1 MSLGLIGG
9 IWILISAIY
18 GCLFGK
24 DVIRPWGIIQK
35 YFCCLSISTKHKLL
49 DSFNTLPLVT
59 PTTNYNDNQ
68 DKNDCLKKQ
77 IENLEEKLTALE
89 TFLGE
94 YVVDPSY
101 LKNLINQKPAS
112 KDLGGSKTTEVGAV
126 SPVTSVNEYHQRASS
141 ILTTTTNITSPT
153 MIINPNMM
161 ATPKVPTTSRKSL
174 PPSSI
179 NNSSNNDNNWQID
192 VNDKLNSIPYQDTN
206 NKLTATN
213 TSTTSSSAINTTI
226 TSTNVNTKKIQEN
239 EKMVKSM
246 KETSTIIAFC
256 EKFHSYLKG
265 LVEFWPEEF
274 EHALAEEAE
283 NALVEKI
290 HCVFLGNFIN
300 QKKAVNRNAWQRILS
315 ETIDEKINQFYQDF
329 NPLRRVNNYYELN
342 IKDKVLI
349 LNTLITWQLQ
359 ESDVIRKAIEIEYRK
374 GKRNQNNDLE
384 VLPFGEDKKGR
395 KYYYFGKGA
404 RVYRETIIKNKN
416 KDKTQSNTIWESIT
430 TTLEELESYINDTNE
445 LKIRVGKD
453 KQLRNM
459 IINEIIP
466 KIKQDIESKEK
477 FNARKL
483 RKEQRV
489 IASLDVTNTLITNDR
504 DNNDHYV
511 ALSNPYMTRSKRAHE
526 NGGTNTNNINNDVVS
541 SSL

>member
-206 NKLTATN
+206 N
-213 TSTTSSSAINTTI
+213 
-226 TSTNVNTKKIQEN
+226 
-239 EKMVKSM
+239 
-246 KETSTIIAFC
+246 
-256 EKFHSYLKG
+256 
-265 LVEFWPEEF
+265 
-274 EHALAEEAE
+274 
-283 NALVEKI
+283 
-290 HCVFLGNFIN
+290 
-300 QKKAVNRNAWQRILS
+300 
-315 ETIDEKINQFYQDF
+315 
-329 NPLRRVNNYYELN
+329 
-342 IKDKVLI
+342 
-349 LNTLITWQLQ
+349 
-359 ESDVIRKAIEIEYRK
+359 
-374 GKRNQNNDLE
+374 
-384 VLPFGEDKKGR
+384 
-395 KYYYFGKGA
+395 
-404 RVYRETIIKNKN
+404 
-416 KDKTQSNTIWESIT
+416 
-430 TTLEELESYINDTNE
+430 
-445 LKIRVGKD
+445 
-453 KQLRNM
+453 
-459 IINEIIP
+459 
-466 KIKQDIESKEK
+466 
-477 FNARKL
+477 
-483 RKEQRV
+483 
-489 IASLDVTNTLITNDR
+489 
-504 DNNDHYV
+504 
-511 ALSNPYMTRSKRAHE
+511 
-526 NGGTNTNNINNDVVS
+526 
-541 SSL
+541 

>member
-1 MSLGLIGG
+1 MYILDFFNSNNKKSEPRSINALKSLIIAFSLLLLCGIIALQVFNIINDKPIIQSDCSNFLIQPDNKNNDGRYLGFFSPMKNLTFKNRKYDQNALLDFRLGIFYEKQTYDVGDFYTSVLFIDSEQDFRNKNIVDIQNSFDISNQFILDPLEIYHFIYNRKSESNIISNWKSLIGLPPNYDQKYYTSGSTRLNGPKFPGINTYLTISPQTFMLEVNKEIRINNVLMSLGLIGG

-192 VNDKLNSIPYQDTN
+192 
-206 NKLTATN
+206 
-213 TSTTSSSAINTTI
+213 
-226 TSTNVNTKKIQEN
+226 
-239 EKMVKSM
+239 
-246 KETSTIIAFC
+246 II
-256 EKFHSYLKG
+256 
-265 LVEFWPEEF
+265 
-274 EHALAEEAE
+274 
-283 NALVEKI
+283 
-290 HCVFLGNFIN
+290 
-300 QKKAVNRNAWQRILS
+300 
-315 ETIDEKINQFYQDF
+315 
-329 NPLRRVNNYYELN
+329 
-342 IKDKVLI
+342 
-349 LNTLITWQLQ
+349 
-359 ESDVIRKAIEIEYRK
+359 
-374 GKRNQNNDLE
+374 
-384 VLPFGEDKKGR
+384 
-395 KYYYFGKGA
+395 
-404 RVYRETIIKNKN
+404 
-416 KDKTQSNTIWESIT
+416 
-430 TTLEELESYINDTNE
+430 
-445 LKIRVGKD
+445 
-453 KQLRNM
+453 
-459 IINEIIP
+459 
-466 KIKQDIESKEK
+466 
-477 FNARKL
+477 
-483 RKEQRV
+483 
-489 IASLDVTNTLITNDR
+489 
-504 DNNDHYV
+504 
-511 ALSNPYMTRSKRAHE
+511 
-526 NGGTNTNNINNDVVS
+526 
-541 SSL
+541 

>member
-1 MSLGLIGG
+1 MKNLTFKNRKYDQNALLDFRLGIFYEKQTYDVGDFYTSVLFIDSEQDFRNKNIVDIQNSFDISNQFILDPLEIYHFIYNRKSESNIISNWKSLIGLPPNYDQKYYTSGSTRLNGPKFPGINTYLTISPQTFMLEVNKEIRINNVLMSLGLIGG

-192 VNDKLNSIPYQDTN
+192 
-206 NKLTATN
+206 
-213 TSTTSSSAINTTI
+213 
-226 TSTNVNTKKIQEN
+226 
-239 EKMVKSM
+239 
-246 KETSTIIAFC
+246 II
-256 EKFHSYLKG
+256 
-265 LVEFWPEEF
+265 
-274 EHALAEEAE
+274 
-283 NALVEKI
+283 
-290 HCVFLGNFIN
+290 
-300 QKKAVNRNAWQRILS
+300 
-315 ETIDEKINQFYQDF
+315 
-329 NPLRRVNNYYELN
+329 
-342 IKDKVLI
+342 
-349 LNTLITWQLQ
+349 
-359 ESDVIRKAIEIEYRK
+359 
-374 GKRNQNNDLE
+374 
-384 VLPFGEDKKGR
+384 
-395 KYYYFGKGA
+395 
-404 RVYRETIIKNKN
+404 
-416 KDKTQSNTIWESIT
+416 
-430 TTLEELESYINDTNE
+430 
-445 LKIRVGKD
+445 
-453 KQLRNM
+453 
-459 IINEIIP
+459 
-466 KIKQDIESKEK
+466 
-477 FNARKL
+477 
-483 RKEQRV
+483 
-489 IASLDVTNTLITNDR
+489 
-504 DNNDHYV
+504 
-511 ALSNPYMTRSKRAHE
+511 
-526 NGGTNTNNINNDVVS
+526 
-541 SSL
+541 

>member
-1 MSLGLIGG
+1 MT
-9 IWILISAIY
+9 IL
-18 GCLFGK
+18 
-24 DVIRPWGIIQK
+24 
-35 YFCCLSISTKHKLL
+35 KLR
-49 DSFNTLPLVT
+49 
-59 PTTNYNDNQ
+59 
-68 DKNDCLKKQ
+68 
-77 IENLEEKLTALE
+77 
-89 TFLGE
+89 
-94 YVVDPSY
+94 
-101 LKNLINQKPAS
+101 
-112 KDLGGSKTTEVGAV
+112 TELA
-126 SPVTSVNEYHQRASS
+126 
-141 ILTTTTNITSPT
+141 
-153 MIINPNMM
+153 
-161 ATPKVPTTSRKSL
+161 
-174 PPSSI
+174 
-179 NNSSNNDNNWQID
+179 
-192 VNDKLNSIPYQDTN
+192 
-206 NKLTATN
+206 ATN
-213 TSTTSSSAINTTI
+213 TSTTSSSAINTI

-239 EKMVKSM
+239 EKIVKSM

-300 QKKAVNRNAWQRILS
+300 QKKAVKILS

-489 IASLDVTNTLITNDR
+489 IANLDATNTLITNDR

-526 NGGTNTNNINNDVVS
+526 NGGTNTNNINNDVIKTS
-541 SSL
+541 SQSMSYSISTNSTSSATTNTTNTTTTTAATTITTSNTAPTYKEVFGSDSEMDLSDSEDYDFSDDN

>member
-1 MSLGLIGG
+1 MT
-9 IWILISAIY
+9 IL
-18 GCLFGK
+18 
-24 DVIRPWGIIQK
+24 
-35 YFCCLSISTKHKLL
+35 KLR
-49 DSFNTLPLVT
+49 
-59 PTTNYNDNQ
+59 
-68 DKNDCLKKQ
+68 
-77 IENLEEKLTALE
+77 
-89 TFLGE
+89 
-94 YVVDPSY
+94 
-101 LKNLINQKPAS
+101 
-112 KDLGGSKTTEVGAV
+112 TE
-126 SPVTSVNEYHQRASS
+126 
-141 ILTTTTNITSPT
+141 
-153 MIINPNMM
+153 
-161 ATPKVPTTSRKSL
+161 
-174 PPSSI
+174 
-179 NNSSNNDNNWQID
+179 
-192 VNDKLNSIPYQDTN
+192 
-206 NKLTATN
+206 LTATN

-359 ESDVIRKAIEIEYRK
+359 ESD
-374 GKRNQNNDLE
+374 
-384 VLPFGEDKKGR
+384 GR

-541 SSL
+541 SSSYMTRLKRSREEIIEDR